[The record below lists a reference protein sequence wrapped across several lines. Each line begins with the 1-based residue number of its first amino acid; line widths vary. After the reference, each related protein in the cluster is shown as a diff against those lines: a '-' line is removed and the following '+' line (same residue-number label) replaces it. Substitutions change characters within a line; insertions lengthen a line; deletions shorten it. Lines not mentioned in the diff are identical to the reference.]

1 MIEFQELYSIEY
13 SEVIDEYSVL
23 GHDIMLYYG
32 RGLIDYGLDFPFYFG
47 EMNTDDLVDLVF
59 NFQAVGPDSGFENHG
74 IHMLYFEDFELKE
87 KK

>member
-1 MIEFQELYSIEY
+1 MKSQW
-13 SEVIDEYSVL
+13 
-23 GHDIMLYYG
+23 DILLKG
-32 RGLIDYGLDFPFYFG
+32 EIKNSSLKLDVPFYFG

-74 IHMLYFEDFELKE
+74 IHMLYFEDFEIKE